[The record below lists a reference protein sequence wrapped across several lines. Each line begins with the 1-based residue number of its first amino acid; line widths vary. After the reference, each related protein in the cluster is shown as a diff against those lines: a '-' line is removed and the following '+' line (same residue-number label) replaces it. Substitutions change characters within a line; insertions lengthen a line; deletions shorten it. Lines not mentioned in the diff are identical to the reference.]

1 MRAAPSSTSR
11 VLKESRY
18 TRELPMET
26 GSYLTASTTIQ
37 SSRTAE
43 TVVDRKEAVS
53 AEIFRLFSTFPVSAD
68 KNGLSG
74 GFWASGLCIQKFRS
88 RRQGF
93 REPALGNR
101 LLRCELRAAS
111 KPIADSIRARPATPS
126 NARDRKSTRLNSSHQ
141 IISYAVFCL
150 KKKRFAI
157 EIRHRSLTTF
167 PIQPTPWT
175 TTLFD

>member
-1 MRAAPSSTSR
+1 MSVNISPWRRRSSSSHWFIFFTALFYRRQSTAVFFPVIRILPS
-11 VLKESRY
+11 
-18 TRELPMET
+18 ET
-26 GSYLTASTTIQ
+26 GSYLTAHTTIQ

-111 KPIADSIRARPATPS
+111 KPILDSIRARPATPS
-126 NARDRKSTRLNSSHQ
+126 NAR
-141 IISYAVFCL
+141 
-150 KKKRFAI
+150 
-157 EIRHRSLTTF
+157 
-167 PIQPTPWT
+167 
-175 TTLFD
+175 